1 LAAEPDLFE
10 SLVPRGLDVPAG
22 PKIGPPERLTATLAL
37 SAIAFGVLILGV
49 GFTLDDPAPVMPTLD
64 VILTRTQSD
73 TPPKAPDFLAQAANQ
88 GGGESD
94 KAQRPRE
101 PQFADVPKPDP
112 GMAPEPM
119 TAQAPPPAPEYQERL
134 LTTVGPS
141 DRRTPKPEDRDQPP
155 TPLPTGDELM
165 RQSMEMARL
174 ASELDRQREAYAKR
188 PKTKR
193 ISASTQ
199 EYEYASYMRMWVE
212 RVERV
217 GTLNYPDEA
226 RRRGL
231 SGRLI
236 MTVMIKRDGSVG
248 DILLNT
254 PSGQKVLDEAAKAT
268 VRLAEPFP
276 PLPQTSED
284 VDELY
289 ITRTWDF
296 QAGGVSTR

>member
-1 LAAEPDLFE
+1 LPDEPDLFAD
-10 SLVPRGLDVPAG
+10 LVPRGLDLPPG
-22 PKIGPPERLTATLAL
+22 PRIGPPERLSATMAL

-49 GFTLDDPAPVMPTLD
+49 GFTLDDPAPVTPTLD
-64 VILTRTQSD
+64 VILTRTRTD
-73 TPPKAPDFLAQAANQ
+73 VPPKAADFLAQANNQ

-119 TAQAPPPAPEYQERL
+119 TAQAPPPAPDYQERL
-134 LTTVGPS
+134 LTTVGRT
-141 DRRTPKPEDRDQPP
+141 DLRTPAPEDRDHPP

-174 ASELDRQREAYAKR
+174 AAELDRQREAYARR

-199 EYEYASYMRMWVE
+199 EFEFASYMRMWVE

-217 GTLNYPDEA
+217 GTLNYPEEA

-236 MTVMIKRDGSVG
+236 LTVMIKRDGNVG
-248 DILLNT
+248 DIVVNT

-268 VRLAEPFP
+268 VRLASPFP